1 MNALIPAVE
10 LLKAS
15 SEQPLRCA
23 LDMNTSS
30 VLPAEQFDFFRS
42 WYAGIA
48 EVTLFQEE
56 CSSFLAH
63 QMVWDF
69 GKLTFIY
76 LTLPYCQFGWRHLSR
91 PTIDNWY
98 LTLLLPKAQDSRG
111 DFEAGDLG
119 LHSFA
124 DPFEYISKKTD
135 FLAFVLPRNLHF
147 IQSSTIEIRRNSKQ
161 LLTDYMLLLHRSL
174 PHLRS
179 TDALNIAAATTSLL
193 AACLAPSR
201 DRIAEA
207 QRPIEAVLMN
217 RASQIIAKRLS
228 DPKLTPDLLCREI
241 GVSRSGLYRIFESVG
256 GVANYIRRARL
267 CKTRDALADSSDGRS
282 IFTIAEQYGFMDPS
296 TYSRMFKKEFGI
308 SPRDARTEGWLNLKF
323 ARPTDRTP
331 TLRNLLLGNYWDRS
345 NDVDR
350 L

>member
-1 MNALIPAVE
+1 
-10 LLKAS
+10 
-15 SEQPLRCA
+15 
-23 LDMNTSS
+23 MNTSS

-48 EVTLFQEE
+48 EATLFQEG

-91 PTIDNWY
+91 PTIDNWC
-98 LTLLLPKAQDSRG
+98 LTLLLPKAQNSRD
-111 DFEAGDLG
+111 DFEVGDLG
-119 LHSFA
+119 LQSFA
-124 DPFEYISKKTD
+124 DPFEYISKKND
-135 FLAFVLPRNLHF
+135 FLAFVLPRNLPF
-147 IQSSTIEIRRNSKQ
+147 IQSSKIEIRRNSKQ

-174 PHLRS
+174 PDLRS

-217 RASQIIAKRLS
+217 RASQIIAKHLS
-228 DPKLTPDLLCREI
+228 DPKFSRTCSAVRSAYRVPGCTEFSSRLEALRTTFGVRACVRHVTRWPTVRTDDRSSQLLSNMASWIPPHTAGCSRE
-241 GVSRSGLYRIFESVG
+241 SSAFRH
-256 GVANYIRRARL
+256 ATRAR
-267 CKTRDALADSSDGRS
+267 KA
-282 IFTIAEQYGFMDPS
+282 
-296 TYSRMFKKEFGI
+296 
-308 SPRDARTEGWLNLKF
+308 
-323 ARPTDRTP
+323 
-331 TLRNLLLGNYWDRS
+331 
-345 NDVDR
+345 V
-350 L
+350 